1 MTAALTDA
9 IHPWGSPERRRPYGG
24 GMSTQGTGRL
34 VTVRRPAPEAAGH
47 IRAAWDAGDA
57 VLVLDPRAPESEV
70 ERIVGRMRP
79 EAGVAPEVAAVVV
92 TSGTSGAPKGVE
104 LTWDGLAASA
114 AAISEALGV
123 GAGDRWLA
131 CLPLHYVAGLA
142 VVGRAW
148 ATGTPV
154 TVLGGFDVA
163 AVAAADATL
172 VSLVPTM
179 LRRLWAAGVDI
190 DRFRRILLGGGPVR
204 ERGPN
209 IVATYG
215 LTETWG
221 GVVHD
226 GHPLAGVELR
236 LGDHDEILVR
246 APMVMRGYRM
256 APEETARAFAAGGWL
271 RTGDAGTIDAGGRL
285 RVVDRLRD
293 LIITGGVNV
302 SPSEVEAVLAGH
314 PEVADVCVAG
324 APDPEWG
331 ERVVAHVVP
340 RDPGAPPGLEDL
352 RAFAGQQL
360 SAAKLPR
367 QVVIAGEI
375 PRTAGGKPLRR
386 LLAHD

>member
-1 MTAALTDA
+1 
-9 IHPWGSPERRRPYGG
+9 
-24 GMSTQGTGRL
+24 MSREGTGRL
-34 VTVRRPAPEAAGH
+34 VTVRRPAPEAAGE

-92 TSGTSGAPKGVE
+92 TSGTAGAPKGVE

-114 AAISEALGV
+114 AGIWEALEV

-142 VVGRAW
+142 VLGRAW
-148 ATGTPV
+148 AAGAPV
-154 TVLGGFDVA
+154 MVLGGFDVA
-163 AVAAADATL
+163 AVAAAGEAGATL

-179 LRRLWAAGVDI
+179 LRRLWEAGADTT
-190 DRFRRILLGGGPVR
+190 RFRRILLGGGPVR

-226 GHPLAGVELR
+226 GYPLAGVELR
-236 LGDHDEILVR
+236 LGQHDEILVR

-256 APEETARAFAAGGWL
+256 APEETAGAFTAGGWL
-271 RTGDAGTIDAGGRL
+271 RTGDAGAIEAGGRL

-314 PEVADVCVAG
+314 PGVADVCVAG
-324 APDPEWG
+324 AADPEWG

-340 RDPGAPPGLEDL
+340 RDPAAPPALEEL
-352 RAFAGQQL
+352 RAFAGEQL

-367 QVVIAGEI
+367 QVVIAARI

-386 LLAHD
+386 LLAEDEPEPDTNDVE